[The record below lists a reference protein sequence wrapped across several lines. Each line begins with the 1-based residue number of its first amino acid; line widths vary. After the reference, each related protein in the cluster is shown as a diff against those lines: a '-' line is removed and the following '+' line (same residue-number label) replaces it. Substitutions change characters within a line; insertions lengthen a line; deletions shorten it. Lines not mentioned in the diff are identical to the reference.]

1 MGINFYKKE
10 NLKKN
15 INSILE
21 INITKKIVEIL
32 KFYFEADLDC
42 LKRQLLIFQNEI
54 SRFQSLPLIVGQL
67 IEKLDK
73 NSCIIGSTTGNNYLV
88 RIISTIDKNK
98 LTLNS
103 SVALHRNSNALVNLL
118 DDEGD
123 SGINIV
129 PSIEKPRLKFNEIG
143 GLEKQKEEIRET
155 IELPLINQKLYQ
167 EIGIDPPNGVLLY
180 GPPGTGKTMIV
191 KAIASKTTATFI
203 KAVGSE
209 FVQKYLGEGPRM
221 VRDLFKTAKR
231 YSPSI
236 IFIDEIDAIATRRFD
251 AQTGADREVQR
262 ILMEFLS
269 QMDGFEKTSNLKII
283 MCTNRIDTLDPA
295 ILRPGRIDR
304 KIEFPLPGIQE
315 KRFMFH
321 ILTGSMNLSE
331 EVDIEYFVAK
341 QEKLSGAVIAAIC
354 QEAGIQAI
362 RKNRYIITQ
371 SDFLI
376 SYKLNV
382 GFPLQLPSFYV

>member
-1 MGINFYKKE
+1 MLKDISKSLKRDLNIIL
-10 NLKKN
+10 NQKKN
-15 INSILE
+15 K
-21 INITKKIVEIL
+21 NIIEIL
-32 KFYFEADLDC
+32 IKYYEEDLDQ

-54 SRFQSLPLIVGQL
+54 SRFQSVPLIVGQL
-67 IEKLDK
+67 MEKIDK

-88 RIISTIDKNK
+88 KIISTIDRNK
-98 LTLNS
+98 LKPNS
-103 SVALHRNSNALVNLL
+103 SVALHRNSNALVNCLE
-118 DDEGD
+118 DEAD
-123 SGINIV
+123 SGINV
-129 PSIEKPRLKFNEIG
+129 VLPLEKPKVKLNEIG

-155 IELPLINQKLYQ
+155 IELPLINKRLYD
-167 EIGIDPPNGVLLY
+167 EIGIEPPNGVLLY
-180 GPPGTGKTMIV
+180 GPPGTGKTMLV
-191 KAIASKTTATFI
+191 KAVASKTTATFI

-209 FVQKYLGEGPRM
+209 FVQKYLGEGPRL
-221 VRDLFKTAKR
+221 VRDLFKTAKK

-236 IFIDEIDAIATRRFD
+236 IFVDEVDAIATRRFD

-269 QMDGFEKTSNLKII
+269 QMDGFEKNFDVKII

-304 KIEFPLPGIQE
+304 KIEFPLPNIQE
-315 KRFMFH
+315 KRFMFQT
-321 ILTGSMNLSE
+321 LTRSMNLSN
-331 EVDIEYFVAK
+331 EVDIEYFVNRH
-341 QEKLSGAVIAAIC
+341 ERLSGAVIAAIC

-362 RKNRYIITQ
+362 RRNRYVVTQ

-382 GFPLQLPSFYV
+382 GLPVNVPAFYN

>member
-1 MGINFYKKE
+1 MLKDISKSLKRDLNIIL
-10 NLKKN
+10 NQKKN
-15 INSILE
+15 K
-21 INITKKIVEIL
+21 NIIEIL
-32 KFYFEADLDC
+32 IKYYEEDLDQ

-54 SRFQSLPLIVGQL
+54 ARFQSVPLIVGQL
-67 IEKLDK
+67 MEKIDK

-88 RIISTIDKNK
+88 KIISTIDRNK
-98 LTLNS
+98 LKPNS
-103 SVALHRNSNALVNLL
+103 SVALHRNSNALVNCLE
-118 DDEGD
+118 DEAD
-123 SGINIV
+123 SGINV
-129 PSIEKPRLKFNEIG
+129 VLPLEKPKVKLNEIG

-155 IELPLINQKLYQ
+155 IELPLINKRLYD
-167 EIGIDPPNGVLLY
+167 EIGIEPPNGVLLY
-180 GPPGTGKTMIV
+180 GPPGTGKTMLV
-191 KAIASKTTATFI
+191 KAVASKTTATFI

-209 FVQKYLGEGPRM
+209 FVQKYLGEGPRL
-221 VRDLFKTAKR
+221 VRDLFKTAKK

-236 IFIDEIDAIATRRFD
+236 IFVDEVDAIATRRFD

-269 QMDGFEKTSNLKII
+269 QMDGFEKNFDVKII

-304 KIEFPLPGIQE
+304 KIEFPLPNIQE
-315 KRFMFH
+315 KRFMFQT
-321 ILTGSMNLSE
+321 LTRSMNLSN
-331 EVDIEYFVAK
+331 EVDIEYFVNRH
-341 QEKLSGAVIAAIC
+341 ERLSGAVIAAIC

-362 RKNRYIITQ
+362 RRNRYVVTQ

-382 GFPLQLPSFYV
+382 GLPVNVPAFYN